1 VLDAAQRAYA
11 AGLVDGEGCIWIAR
25 TVRYR
30 NPSYFLGVYIAN
42 TDWRMIDWMHAHF
55 GGTIRNRP
63 PDPRANR
70 RQVFYWQVLAGKAV
84 AFLEQVQPW
93 LVIKSREAEL
103 GIALQRRVS
112 AWPKGYAPLTPDEI
126 EQRDALRRELHAGRR
141 HVAHPASSVTRRSSA
156 SAAAGRRRITTR
168 RPAPDTP
175 TWEGEADAWV
185 HDSTRQA
192 SDLSGGLNLVKT
204 TYVVLPG
211 ELSRYLSN
219 GDTITFEHDTGELS
233 SRDVREID
241 GPYNPNGWPYSTMRV
256 WLAPE

>member
-1 VLDAAQRAYA
+1 MLLTLPQRNAT
-11 AGLVDGEGCIWIAR
+11 LVGIG
-25 TVRYR
+25 
-30 NPSYFLGVYIAN
+30 G
-42 TDWRMIDWMHAHF
+42 
-55 GGTIRNRP
+55 GGTSEDYDSP
-63 PDPRANR
+63 
-70 RQVFYWQVLAGKAV
+70 AGA
-84 AFLEQVQPW
+84 
-93 LVIKSREAEL
+93 
-103 GIALQRRVS
+103 
-112 AWPKGYAPLTPDEI
+112 
-126 EQRDALRRELHAGRR
+126 
-141 HVAHPASSVTRRSSA
+141 
-156 SAAAGRRRITTR
+156 
-168 RPAPDTP
+168 DTP

-219 GDTITFEHDTGELS
+219 GDTITFEHESGELS